1 MEADVTDVSSL
12 DVWQDGGPLK
22 ESGKLERRWGSR
34 HFIYTE
40 FEAMVKYTTD
50 RLQSV
55 IGIKYLD

>member
-34 HFIYTE
+34 HFTYTE
-40 FEAMVKYTTD
+40 FEAMESIPLTD
-50 RLQSV
+50 CSH
-55 IGIKYLD
+55 